1 MNKILKFL
9 ISTDWLKTIRI
20 NMHYF
25 PLRDAIKLPILI
37 GKRTVINKM
46 KGEIIFE
53 CPLRTGL
60 LKIGYKYMGMQDN
73 SYERTILEVDGTI
86 QIKGNVSFG
95 KACKISVLSG
105 GLLSIDEDFLC
116 TGASTIIC
124 NHLIEIGK
132 HVLMSW
138 DVLMMDTD
146 FHNIN
151 SFNGVKLNI
160 DKPIQIEDNVWISC
174 RSTILKG
181 TRMPHDSV
189 LAANSLIS
197 KCCKEPNSLY
207 GHLGVILNRE
217 IQWSR

>member
-37 GKRTVINKM
+37 GKRTAINKM

-53 CPLRTGL
+53 CPIKTGL
-60 LKIGYKYMGMQDN
+60 LKIGYKYMGMQDH
-73 SYERTILEVDGTI
+73 SYERAIWEVEGTI
-86 QIKGNVSFG
+86 RIKGKVSFG
-95 KACKISVLSG
+95 KACKISVLLG
-105 GLLSIDEDFLC
+105 AVLSVDDDFLC
-116 TGASTIIC
+116 TGGSTIVC

-146 FHNIN
+146 FHSIN
-151 SFNGVKLNI
+151 SFDGVKLNM
-160 DKPIQIEDNVWISC
+160 DQPIQIEDNVWIGC

-181 TRMPHDSV
+181 TQLPHDSV
-189 LAANSLIS
+189 LAADSLIS

-207 GHLGVILNRE
+207 GNLGVILKRE